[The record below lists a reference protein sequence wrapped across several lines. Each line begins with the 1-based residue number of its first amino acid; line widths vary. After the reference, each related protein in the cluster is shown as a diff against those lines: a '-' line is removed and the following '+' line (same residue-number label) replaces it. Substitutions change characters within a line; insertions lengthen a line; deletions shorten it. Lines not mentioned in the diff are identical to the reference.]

1 MKRLLLAVV
10 ALLLIG
16 FAGRAL
22 LRLLAS
28 DETKIRWA
36 LEEMRDG
43 FNDTELAPIVD
54 HLHPLF
60 REEQS
65 GADLDMVEQALI
77 AVFFGEID
85 TTTKSFALRVD
96 SDFDAWTVD
105 VVARDI
111 DSPASARAVGEFA
124 MSRRKGEQE
133 TLLWRARAALELSQD
148 DEDGWQ
154 VLRATLDTLEGDRR
168 LR

>member
-1 MKRLLLAVV
+1 
-10 ALLLIG
+10 LIG

-22 LRLLAS
+22 VRLLAS
-28 DETKIRWA
+28 DETRIRWA

-43 FNDTELAPIVD
+43 FNDTELAPVVD
-54 HLHPLF
+54 RLHPMF

-85 TTTKSFALRVD
+85 PTTKSFALRVD
-96 SDFDAWTVD
+96 GDFDAWTVE
-105 VVARDI
+105 VAEQDLE
-111 DSPASARAVGEFA
+111 SGASARASGDFA
-124 MSRRKGEQE
+124 ISRRKGEQE
-133 TLLWRARAALELSQD
+133 TLLWRARASLELSLH
-148 DEDGWQ
+148 DEEGWQ
-154 VLRATLDTLEGDRR
+154 VLRASVDTLEGARR